1 MSKKKKDTSVID
13 YNVSSDTS
21 INRLTSWLIG
31 FAAGFVIF
39 FVFYKII
46 LLSVIGGVLIGTAN
60 IFLASKKNIEKRKMR
75 LRTQFYDLL
84 EAMSVSMRAGNPPY
98 KALISARED
107 LMLLYPEK
115 SDIIRELDLIIGK
128 FNNAVPLSEAFSDFA
143 DRSGLEDIE
152 SFASIYATIEGKSS
166 KANEIIRETQ
176 EIIADKMSI
185 EMEIDTM
192 MTGAK
197 SEANIMLFMPLGIL
211 LILGYMGQGFMD
223 AIYTTPVGR
232 LTATFGLVIFVV
244 SFVLTQKFSDV
255 KL

>member
-60 IFLASKKNIEKRKMR
+60 IFLSSKKNIEKRKMR

-128 FNNAVPLSEAFSDFA
+128 FNNAVPLSEAFSFLPPHPTKLA
-143 DRSGLEDIE
+143 AIIVSANSNAKFLFFIHFSSIT
-152 SFASIYATIEGKSS
+152 SFFEFRFTKKIFSVFFTHSI
-166 KANEIIRETQ
+166 IITDS
-176 EIIADKMSI
+176 II
-185 EMEIDTM
+185 
-192 MTGAK
+192 
-197 SEANIMLFMPLGIL
+197 LFVYYVKI
-211 LILGYMGQGFMD
+211 
-223 AIYTTPVGR
+223 
-232 LTATFGLVIFVV
+232 LTAFFYCFIIF
-244 SFVLTQKFSDV
+244 
-255 KL
+255 

>member
-1 MSKKKKDTSVID
+1 MSKKKEDTSVID
-13 YNVSSDTS
+13 YNVSSDTG

-31 FAAGFVIF
+31 FVAGFVIF

-60 IFLASKKNIEKRKMR
+60 IFLSSKKNIEKRKMR

-143 DRSGLEDIE
+143 NRSGL
-152 SFASIYATIEGKSS
+152 
-166 KANEIIRETQ
+166 
-176 EIIADKMSI
+176 
-185 EMEIDTM
+185 
-192 MTGAK
+192 
-197 SEANIMLFMPLGIL
+197 
-211 LILGYMGQGFMD
+211 
-223 AIYTTPVGR
+223 
-232 LTATFGLVIFVV
+232 
-244 SFVLTQKFSDV
+244 
-255 KL
+255 

>member
-13 YNVSSDTS
+13 YNVSADTGM
-21 INRLTSWLIG
+21 NRLASWILG

-39 FVFYKII
+39 FVFYKIM
-46 LLSVIGGVLIGTAN
+46 LLSVVGGVLIGTAN
-60 IFLASKKNIEKRKMR
+60 IFLTSKKNIEKRKMR

-115 SDIIRELDLIIGK
+115 SDIIQELDLIIGK
-128 FNNAVPLSEAFSDFA
+128 FNNAMPLSEAFSDFA

-152 SFASIYATIEGKSS
+152 SFASIYATIEGKSG

-232 LTATFGLVIFVV
+232 LTATFGLAMFVV
-244 SFVLTQKFSDV
+244 SFILTQKFSNV

>member
-21 INRLTSWLIG
+21 INHLTSWLIG

>member
-13 YNVSSDTS
+13 YNISSDTS

>member
-1 MSKKKKDTSVID
+1 MGKKKRTSVID
-13 YNVSSDTS
+13 YSVSADTGVE
-21 INRLTSWLIG
+21 NAAAWMIG
-31 FAAGFVIF
+31 FVAGFAVF
-39 FVFYKII
+39 FIFYKII
-46 LLSVIGGVLIGTAN
+46 PLAIVGGAIIGTAN
-60 IFLASKKNIEKRKMR
+60 IFLSEKRHIEKRKMK

-107 LMLLYPEK
+107 LKLLYAPQ
-115 SDIIRELDLIIGK
+115 SDIIRELDLIIGR
-128 FNNAVPLSEAFSDFA
+128 FDNGVPLSAAFSDFA
-143 DRSGLEDIE
+143 KRSGLEDIE

-176 EIIADKMSI
+176 EIITDKMSI

-192 MTGAK
+192 MTAAK

-211 LILGYMGQGFMD
+211 LILGYMGKGFMD
-223 AIYTTPVGR
+223 AIYTTAIGR
-232 LTATFGLVIFVV
+232 LVATFGFFMFIV
-244 SFVLTQKFSDV
+244 SFILTQKFSNV

>member
-13 YNVSSDTS
+13 YNVSADTGM
-21 INRLTSWLIG
+21 NRLASWILG

-39 FVFYKII
+39 FVFYKIM
-46 LLSVIGGVLIGTAN
+46 LLSVVGGVLIGTAN
-60 IFLASKKNIEKRKMR
+60 IFLTSKKNIEKRKMR

-115 SDIIRELDLIIGK
+115 SDIIQELDLIIGK
-128 FNNAVPLSEAFSDFA
+128 FNNAMPLSEAFSDFA

-152 SFASIYATIEGKSS
+152 SFASIYATIEGKSG

-232 LTATFGLVIFVV
+232 LTATFGLAMFVV
-244 SFVLTQKFSDV
+244 SFVLTQKFSNV

>member
-1 MSKKKKDTSVID
+1 MSMKKEDTSVID
-13 YNVSSDTS
+13 NNVSSDTG

-31 FAAGFVIF
+31 FVAGFVIF

-60 IFLASKKNIEKRKMR
+60 IFLSSKKNIEKRKMR

-143 DRSGLEDIE
+143 NRSGLEDIE

-223 AIYTTPVGR
+223 AIYTTPVGP

>member
-21 INRLTSWLIG
+21 INHLTSWLIG

-46 LLSVIGGVLIGTAN
+46 LLSVIGGMLIGTAN

>member
-1 MSKKKKDTSVID
+1 MSKKKSNTSVID

-31 FAAGFVIF
+31 FVAGFVIF

-115 SDIIRELDLIIGK
+115 SDIMRELDLIIGK

-143 DRSGLEDIE
+143 NRSGLEDIE